1 LALWDIL
8 QELHAEGQTI
18 LLTTHYMEEAD
29 QLCDRVAIMDHGE
42 ILALDTPEG
51 LKRSVAAG
59 DLVRITASG
68 DLDRLAEH
76 LLQVVPGVTSARVV
90 DNQVR
95 LQAEG
100 SGLLPRIVTAA
111 EAAGATVTDISVSET
126 TLETVFIN
134 LTGRELRE

>member
-1 LALWDIL
+1 
-8 QELHAEGQTI
+8 
-18 LLTTHYMEEAD
+18 MEEAD

-76 LLQVVPGVTSARVV
+76 LLKVVPGVTSARVV